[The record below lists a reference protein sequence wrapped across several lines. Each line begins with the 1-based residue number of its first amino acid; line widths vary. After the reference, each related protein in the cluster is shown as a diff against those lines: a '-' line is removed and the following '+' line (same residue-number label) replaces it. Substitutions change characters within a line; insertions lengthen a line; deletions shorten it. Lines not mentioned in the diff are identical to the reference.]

1 MKRNF
6 SLQNAVVMTNVG
18 HRLVESLFIVN
29 TVLCWNIHIFV
40 SLSRPD
46 TLTVLLLFF
55 LIGRKPWEAFSDVVA
70 LVH

>member
-18 HRLVESLFIVN
+18 QRLVESLFIVN

-40 SLSRPD
+40 LLSRSD
-46 TLTVLLLFF
+46 TLITVIF
-55 LIGRKPWEAFSDVVA
+55 LIGRKPWEAFLDVVA

>member
-55 LIGRKPWEAFSDVVA
+55 
-70 LVH
+70 

>member
-18 HRLVESLFIVN
+18 HSLVESLFIVN

-40 SLSRPD
+40 LLSRPD
-46 TLTVLLLFF
+46 TLITVIF
-55 LIGRKPWEAFSDVVA
+55 LIGRKAWEAFSDVVA